1 MMIILI
7 IILAGSRLS
16 LELKTGLL
24 RLKGERK
31 YTMKIRAFSSIVI
44 SVALL
49 SLTACAQSGEIP
61 TPSAIQPT
69 LPLPTFQ
76 PTPTGMPATLG
87 TTVNLQGKKFPP
99 AQSSPTPFPTP
110 AAPASQSQVAQA
122 RQDLAGRLSIS
133 ADQIVLTDFQEITW
147 PDSSLG
153 CPQPGMAY
161 TQVTVDGISIQL
173 QANDLVYSYHGDGIQ
188 PPFLCERVG
197 PIGPMEP
204 PKNK

>member
-1 MMIILI
+1 MLP
-7 IILAGSRLS
+7 LQAAE
-16 LELKTGLL
+16 LELKKAFL
-24 RLKGERK
+24 RLKDERK
-31 YTMKIRAFSSIVI
+31 YIMKIRAFGSIII
-44 SVALL
+44 SLVLL
-49 SLTACAQSGEIP
+49 SLAACAQPGEIT
-61 TPSAIQPT
+61 TPPAIQPT
-69 LPLPTFQ
+69 LPLVTIQ
-76 PTPTGMPATLG
+76 PTQTGAPATLS
-87 TTVNLQGKKFPP
+87 TPVNLQGQGFPP
-99 AQSSPTPFPTP
+99 GQSTPTPFPTP
-110 AAPASQSQVAQA
+110 AALASQSQVERAK
-122 RQDLAGRLSIS
+122 QDLAVRLSIS

-173 QANDLVYSYHGDGIQ
+173 QVGDRVYSYHGNGSQ

>member
-1 MMIILI
+1 
-7 IILAGSRLS
+7 
-16 LELKTGLL
+16 
-24 RLKGERK
+24 
-31 YTMKIRAFSSIVI
+31 MKIQGVGSIFIGLV
-44 SVALL
+44 LL
-49 SLTACAQSGEIP
+49 SLTACAQPGEIT
-61 TPSAIQPT
+61 TPHAIQPP
-69 LPLPTFQ
+69 LPLATVQ
-76 PTPTGMPATLG
+76 PTPTGAPFTQG
-87 TTVNLQGKKFPP
+87 TPVTLQGQRFPP
-99 AQSSPTPFPTP
+99 RQSTPTPFPTP
-110 AAPASQSQVAQA
+110 AGLASQSQVEQA

-133 ADQIVLTDFQEITW
+133 ADQIILTDFQEITW

-173 QANDLVYSYHGDGIQ
+173 QANDRVYSYHGDGSQ